1 MLARIANNLFWMGRY
16 IERAEHTARFTNV
29 NYFSS
34 LDAPNKLSRD
44 RQFVLRSMYEMV
56 GEEEE
61 DAEVLKEE
69 DVLFNTALN
78 PEKHYSILNCITYA
92 RENANS
98 SRDLISSDCY
108 ETINIYY
115 HSVVNYSK
123 EHFVTR
129 GLHDFTS
136 HIMHQST
143 ILKGK
148 MRGTMLHD
156 EVYALIKLGMNIERA
171 TQVSRILQIKYD
183 DAVAES
189 IKKPKT
195 LKRSFEW
202 TTLLKCLNVL
212 DVNRRVYKKAPTLP
226 TVLEFLV
233 LNPNSPRTVMSCLD
247 EIQMY
252 MNMLDPIKAHDH
264 KTANFLIGKMRC
276 EYKYKLVEDIPDDV
290 KGFLADIFDS
300 LIEISDKIEEEYFY
314 QEKI

>member
-16 IERAEHTARFTNV
+16 LERAEHTARFTNV

-56 GEEEE
+56 GEEEYDE
-61 DAEVLKEE
+61 ETLKEE
-69 DVLFNTALN
+69 EVLFNTALN
-78 PEKHYSILNCITYA
+78 PDKHYSILQCITYA

-108 ETINIYY
+108 EAMNTYY
-115 HSVVNYSK
+115 HSVVGYSK

-136 HIMHQST
+136 HIMQQST
-143 ILKGK
+143 IMKGK

-183 DAVAES
+183 DAVEAT
-189 IKKPKT
+189 INNPKLLKK
-195 LKRSFEW
+195 SFEW

-212 DVNRRVYKKAPTLP
+212 DVNRRVYKKAPTQNSA
-226 TVLEFLV
+226 LEFLI
-233 LNPNSPRTVMSCLD
+233 LNPSSPRTVLCCLD
-247 EIQMY
+247 EIQTY
-252 MNMLDPIKAHDH
+252 ITMLDPLKARE
-264 KTANFLIGKMRC
+264 KNTATFLIGKMRC
-276 EYKYKLVEDIPDDV
+276 EYKYKTVEEIPEDV
-290 KGFLADIFDS
+290 KGFLADTFDN
-300 LIEISDKIEEEYFY
+300 LIKISEKIEEEYFY

>member
-16 IERAEHTARFTNV
+16 MERAEHTARFTNV

-61 DAEVLKEE
+61 NDEVLKEE
-69 DVLFNTALN
+69 DVLYNTALN
-78 PEKHYSILNCITYA
+78 PEKYYSILQCITFA

-98 SRDLISSDCY
+98 SRDLISSDFY
-108 ETINIYY
+108 EAINIFY
-115 HSVVNYSK
+115 HSLVGYSK

-136 HIMHQST
+136 HVMHQST

-148 MRGTMLHD
+148 MRATMLHD

-171 TQVSRILQIKYD
+171 TQVSRILQIKFD
-183 DAVAES
+183 DAVQAN
-189 IKKPKT
+189 IKKPKS

-212 DVNRRVYKKAPTLP
+212 DVNRRVYKKAPTQT
-226 TVLEFLV
+226 TVLEFLI
-233 LNPNSPRTVMSCLD
+233 LNPTSPRTVLKCLN
-247 EIQMY
+247 EIQTY
-252 MNMLDPIKAHDH
+252 ITMLDPLKAHE
-264 KTANFLIGKMRC
+264 KNTASFLIGKMRC
-276 EYKYKLVEDIPDDV
+276 EYNYKTVEDIQEDV
-290 KGFLADIFDS
+290 KGFISDTFES
-300 LIEISDKIEEEYFY
+300 LIEISEKIEEEYFY